1 MTHVSNLFNEVSN
14 KVEKLYQVEVV
25 DFDGIA
31 TIVEVLATSA
41 AEAQA
46 EAALHGQGGRG
57 EDPRLPGSRRAR

>member
-1 MTHVSNLFNEVSN
+1 MTYVSNLFNEVSN

-46 EAALHGQGGRG
+46 EAAEIVG
-57 EDPRLPGSRRAR
+57 EADYTSVIFVEED

>member
-1 MTHVSNLFNEVSN
+1 MTYVSNLFNEVSN

-46 EAALHGQGGRG
+46 EAAEIVGQADYTSVVYV
-57 EDPRLPGSRRAR
+57 EEV

>member
-1 MTHVSNLFNEVSN
+1 MTYVSNLFNEVSN

-46 EAALHGQGGRG
+46 EAAEIVG
-57 EDPRLPGSRRAR
+57 EADYTSVVYVEEV

>member
-1 MTHVSNLFNEVSN
+1 MTYVSNLFNEVSN

-25 DFDGIA
+25 DFDGLA

-46 EAALHGQGGRG
+46 EAAEIVG
-57 EDPRLPGSRRAR
+57 EADYTSVIFVEED

>member
-1 MTHVSNLFNEVSN
+1 MTYVSNLFNEVSN

-25 DFDGIA
+25 DFDGFA

-46 EAALHGQGGRG
+46 EAAEIVG
-57 EDPRLPGSRRAR
+57 EADYTSVVYVEED

>member
-1 MTHVSNLFNEVSN
+1 MTYVSNLFNEVSN
-14 KVEKLYQVEVV
+14 TVEKLYQVEVV

-46 EAALHGQGGRG
+46 EAAEIVGQADYTSVVYVE
-57 EDPRLPGSRRAR
+57 ED

>member
-1 MTHVSNLFNEVSN
+1 MTYVSNLFNEVSN

-25 DFDGIA
+25 DFDGLA

-46 EAALHGQGGRG
+46 EAAEIVG
-57 EDPRLPGSRRAR
+57 EADYTSVVYVEEV

>member
-1 MTHVSNLFNEVSN
+1 MTYVSNLFNEVSN

-46 EAALHGQGGRG
+46 EAA
-57 EDPRLPGSRRAR
+57 ESVAEADYTSVVYVEEV

>member
-46 EAALHGQGGRG
+46 EAAEIVG
-57 EDPRLPGSRRAR
+57 EADYTSVVYVEEV

>member
-1 MTHVSNLFNEVSN
+1 MTYVSNLFNEVSN

-46 EAALHGQGGRG
+46 EAAEIVGQADYTSVVYG
-57 EDPRLPGSRRAR
+57 EED

>member
-1 MTHVSNLFNEVSN
+1 MTYVSNLFNEVSN

-46 EAALHGQGGRG
+46 EAAEIVGQADYTSVVYVE
-57 EDPRLPGSRRAR
+57 ED

>member
-1 MTHVSNLFNEVSN
+1 MTYVSNLFNEVSN

-25 DFDGIA
+25 DFDGLA

-46 EAALHGQGGRG
+46 EAAEIVG
-57 EDPRLPGSRRAR
+57 EADYTSVVYVEED

>member
-1 MTHVSNLFNEVSN
+1 MTYVSNLFNEVSN

-46 EAALHGQGGRG
+46 EAAEIVG
-57 EDPRLPGSRRAR
+57 EADYTSVVYVEED

>member
-1 MTHVSNLFNEVSN
+1 MTYVSNLFNEASN

-46 EAALHGQGGRG
+46 EAAEIVG
-57 EDPRLPGSRRAR
+57 EADYTSVVYVEED

>member
-1 MTHVSNLFNEVSN
+1 MTYVSNLFNEVSN
-14 KVEKLYQVEVV
+14 KVEKLYQVEVM

-46 EAALHGQGGRG
+46 EAAEIVG
-57 EDPRLPGSRRAR
+57 EADYTSVVYVEED

>member
-1 MTHVSNLFNEVSN
+1 MTYVSNLFNEVSN

-25 DFDGIA
+25 DFDGLT

-46 EAALHGQGGRG
+46 EAAEIVG
-57 EDPRLPGSRRAR
+57 EADYTSVVYVEED

>member
-1 MTHVSNLFNEVSN
+1 MTYVSNLFNEASN

-46 EAALHGQGGRG
+46 EAAEIVG
-57 EDPRLPGSRRAR
+57 EADYTSVVYVEEV